1 MLDPD
6 CYKALYYRGVVKSI
20 QDELRQA
27 IDDFTKALEI
37 HPYHFFSRYRR
48 ALCWW
53 QLGDYVQ
60 AHADCEIAL
69 RIKPE
74 NKLAQEL
81 QKKIQENI
89 VKEEI

>member
-1 MLDPD
+1 
-6 CYKALYYRGVVKSI
+6 
-20 QDELRQA
+20 
-27 IDDFTKALEI
+27 
-37 HPYHFFSRYRR
+37 
-48 ALCWW
+48 LCWW

-81 QKKIQENI
+81 QKKIGEHLARD
-89 VKEEI
+89 EI

>member
-1 MLDPD
+1 M
-6 CYKALYYRGVVKSI
+6 
-20 QDELRQA
+20 
-27 IDDFTKALEI
+27 

-60 AHADCEIAL
+60 AHADCELAL
-69 RIKPE
+69 RIMPE

-81 QKKIQENI
+81 QKKIMEHLA
-89 VKEEI
+89 KEDI